1 MKLVK
6 ALFATF
12 IAIVG
17 MSLPCSLKAEM
28 QIGLLNNYAYSEGIV
43 RIDGR
48 DWHYVEMEDY
58 VSHIHS
64 GYDVVPW
71 VFEYGV
77 DQHDNICIPVTECGR
92 EKIVPVITLGTAMVA
107 VRFLYV

>member
-1 MKLVK
+1 
-6 ALFATF
+6 
-12 IAIVG
+12 
-17 MSLPCSLKAEM
+17 
-28 QIGLLNNYAYSEGIV
+28 
-43 RIDGR
+43 
-48 DWHYVEMEDY
+48 MEDY

-77 DQHDNICIPVTECGR
+77 DQHDNICIPVTGCGR

-107 VRFLYV
+107 DRLNLNSAVELWKSLFHA